1 MSAQE
6 VQGRRKERVEKDLT
20 TGSVLKNIVFFSL
33 PYLLSYFLQTLYG
46 MADLFIIGQFNGVDR
61 ITAVSVGSQVMHM
74 LTVMIVGLAMGATVT
89 IGKAIGGKKLEQ
101 ASITVGNTITLFMG
115 VSIFMTVLL
124 LLLVKPI
131 VAVMSTP
138 TEAVSETIIY
148 LIICFIGI
156 PFITAYNIISSIFRG
171 LGDSK
176 SPMYFI
182 AIACVVNIILD
193 YLFIGGLHLGAAGAA
208 LGTTLSQTVSV
219 IVALCIVLR
228 RKTGIT
234 LKRQYFKP
242 QMETMGQ
249 ILRIGIPV
257 ALQDGF
263 IQIAFIV
270 ITVIANRRGLNDA
283 AAVGIV
289 EKFISIVFLVPSTML
304 STVSALSAQN
314 IGAGKHERASA
325 TLRYAIMIAVG
336 FGIVVAVITQ
346 FAGKDIVGIFTKDE
360 AVIVLGDQYLRSYI
374 WDCVFAGIHFSFSGY
389 FCAYGLSGISFL
401 HNVLSIICVRI
412 PGAYFASLYYPDT
425 LYPMGF
431 AAPGGSLL
439 SVIVCVIAFCCKKKE
454 ERLIGG

>member
-1 MSAQE
+1 MPALE
-6 VQGRRKERVEKDLT
+6 VQGRRKEKMEKDLT

-115 VSIFMTVLL
+115 VSIVMTILL
-124 LLLVKPI
+124 LVLVKPI

-138 TEAVSETIIY
+138 AEAVSETVIY
-148 LIICFIGI
+148 LTICFIGI

-182 AIACVVNIILD
+182 AIACVANIILD

-219 IVALCIVLR
+219 IVALCVVLR

-249 ILRIGIPV
+249 ILRIGIPI

-346 FAGKDIVGIFTKDE
+346 FTGKDIVGIFTNDE
-360 AVIVLGDQYLRSYI
+360 SVIVLGDQYLRSYI

-439 SVIVCVIAFCCKKKE
+439 SVIVCVIAFCIVRK
-454 ERLIGG
+454 RRRN